1 MNVITNVEPDA
12 TPEPGTKIPDAQMLP
27 TMPTLEL
34 APKLTEHVA
43 GTLIEFLTAV
53 KSLSNAAGATWFR
66 GQSRRIHRLE
76 PGLYRHPTIKGQLN
90 THAKAAELEA
100 KLMERFK
107 NHSVP
112 YVGHKFAHEDEWAQ
126 LFFMQHYRVPTRL
139 LDWSY
144 SPLIALHFALSGA
157 EIASTDPNSACAVW
171 TLHPE
176 PWNGAALSH
185 QGAPAK
191 IYTTD
196 SDEVNAYKAGAA
208 FKSQTADAIAIE
220 GIHNSPRIVA
230 QQGAFTIFGPT
241 TRPMEEQFK
250 DASYPANA
258 LGVITIKQANV
269 SSLNKELIDAGIL
282 ETTIYPDL
290 EGLASRLK
298 RELSF

>member
-1 MNVITNVEPDA
+1 MNSALKTDSSGA
-12 TPEPGTKIPDAQMLP
+12 TAPVAVKKYR
-27 TMPTLEL
+27 EL
-34 APKLTEHVA
+34 FAKDLV
-43 GTLIEFLTAV
+43 EFLVAV
-53 KSLSNAAGATWFR
+53 KELSNRNGATWFR
-66 GQSRRIHRLE
+66 GQSKRLHKLE
-76 PGLYRHPTIKGQLN
+76 PGLYRHPAIKGQAN
-90 THAKAAELEA
+90 THAKAAELES
-100 KLMERFK
+100 KLMARFK

-112 YVGHKFAHEDEWAQ
+112 YVGQKFAHEDEWAQ

-144 SPLIALHFALSGA
+144 SPLIALHFALSSA
-157 EIASTDPNSACAVW
+157 ERASTDPDSSCAVW

-176 PWNGAALSH
+176 IWNGAALSH
-185 QGAPAK
+185 QTAPPK

-196 SDEVNAYKAGAA
+196 SEEVKPYKAGVA
-208 FKSQTADAIAIE
+208 FKTTTADAIAIE

-241 TRPMEEQFK
+241 TVAMEDQFNA
-250 DASYPANA
+250 DAYPSTS
-258 LGVITIKQANV
+258 LGVINIKSDDV
-269 SSLNKELIDAGIL
+269 LSINKELIDAGIL

>member
-1 MNVITNVEPDA
+1 MNSTITNGTMGVKTPA
-12 TPEPGTKIPDAQMLP
+12 TARKFR
-27 TMPTLEL
+27 EL
-34 APKLTEHVA
+34 FAKDLV
-43 GTLIEFLTAV
+43 EFLVAV
-53 KSLSNAAGATWFR
+53 KQLSNANGATWFR
-66 GQSRRIHRLE
+66 GQSNRLHKLE
-76 PGLYRHPTIKGQLN
+76 PGLYRHPAIKGQVN
-90 THAKAAELEA
+90 THAKATELES

-112 YVGHKFAHEDEWAQ
+112 YVGHKFVHEDEWAQ

-157 EIASTDPNSACAVW
+157 EKSSSDPNSSCAVW

-176 PWNGAALSH
+176 VQNGAALSH
-185 QGAPAK
+185 QTAPAK

-196 SDEVNAYKAGAA
+196 SEEVKPYKAGVA
-208 FKSQTADAIAIE
+208 FKTQTADAIAIE

-241 TRPMEEQFK
+241 TVAMEDQFN
-250 DASYPANA
+250 ANA
-258 LGVITIKQANV
+258 YQSTSLGVITIKSGDVLNI
-269 SSLNKELIDAGIL
+269 NKELIDAGIL

-298 RELSF
+298 RELAF

>member
-1 MNVITNVEPDA
+1 MSMIIKSDAEATAAVETTGA
-12 TPEPGTKIPDAQMLP
+12 LP
-27 TMPTLEL
+27 ISAVPSS
-34 APKLTEHVA
+34 PKLTELFASNLV
-43 GTLIEFLTAV
+43 EFLVAI
-53 KSLSNAAGATWFR
+53 KSRSDTTRTTWFR
-66 GQSRRIHRLE
+66 GQSKRNHKLE
-76 PGLYRHPTIKGQLN
+76 PGLYRHPSIKGQLN
-90 THAKAAELEA
+90 THSKAAELEA

-157 EIASTDPNSACAVW
+157 ETGSTDPNSACAVW
-171 TLHPE
+171 ILHPE
-176 PWNGAALSH
+176 SWNGAALSH
-185 QGAPAK
+185 QTAPAK

-208 FKSQTADAIAIE
+208 FKTQTADAIAIE

-241 TRPMEEQFK
+241 TRAMEEQF
-250 DASYPANA
+250 DASHYSANS
-258 LGVITIKQANV
+258 LSVITIKQAHV
-269 SSLNKELIDAGIL
+269 ASLNKELIDAGIL

-298 RELSF
+298 RELLF

>member
-1 MNVITNVEPDA
+1 M
-12 TPEPGTKIPDAQMLP
+12 DAQEGQP
-27 TMPTLEL
+27 AAQP
-34 APKLTEHVA
+34 A
-43 GTLIEFLTAV
+43 GPAATKFREIFAANLVDYLLAV
-53 KSLSNAAGATWFR
+53 KSLSNADGATWFR
-66 GQSRRIHRLE
+66 GQSKRTHQLE
-76 PGLYRHPTIKGQLN
+76 PGLYRHPAIKGKPN
-90 THAKAAELEA
+90 THGKAAELES

-112 YVGHKFAHEDEWAQ
+112 YVGHKFVHEDEWAQ

-157 EIASTDPNSACAVW
+157 EKNALEEGSSCAVW

-176 PWNGAALSH
+176 AWNGAALNH
-185 QGAPAK
+185 QSAPSK
-191 IYTTD
+191 IYDTD
-196 SDEVNAYKAGAA
+196 SDEIKPYKAGAA
-208 FKSQTADAIAIE
+208 FKLQTADAIAIE

-241 TRPMEEQFK
+241 TSPMESQFN
-250 DASYPANA
+250 AATYPTTA
-258 LGVITIKQANV
+258 LGVITIKSADV
-269 SSLNKELIDAGIL
+269 SNMTKELIDAGIL

>member
-1 MNVITNVEPDA
+1 MNAPEILPA
-12 TPEPGTKIPDAQMLP
+12 TTAATKFKEIFASNLVDY
-27 TMPTLEL
+27 
-34 APKLTEHVA
+34 
-43 GTLIEFLTAV
+43 LIAV
-53 KSLSNAAGATWFR
+53 KALSNTSGATWFR
-66 GQSRRIHRLE
+66 GQSKRKHELE
-76 PGLYRHPTIKGQLN
+76 PGLYRHPTIKGNKN
-90 THAKAAELEA
+90 THAKAAELES

-112 YVGHKFAHEDEWAQ
+112 YVGHKFVHEDEWAQ

-157 EIASTDPNSACAVW
+157 EKESKNPDSACAVW

-176 PWNGAALSH
+176 IWNEAALNH
-185 QGAPAK
+185 QSAPAK
-191 IYTTD
+191 IYGTD
-196 SDEVNAYKAGAA
+196 SDEIKPYKAGAA

-241 TRPMEEQFK
+241 TSPMEVQFN
-250 DASYPANA
+250 ASFYPPTA
-258 LGVITIKQANV
+258 LGLITIKAPDVINM
-269 SSLNKELIDAGIL
+269 NKELIDAGIL